1 MIAPS
6 LQMPRGSIASIA
18 ALGERKQ
25 PTFQALFV
33 APRKGIVCIATPSHG
48 SGSSS
53 LPLVLGLHHANRTMK
68 KSTRIFRDSTHKCLT
83 GIDPVPVAPDAVLL
97 NEPFFD

>member
-1 MIAPS
+1 
-6 LQMPRGSIASIA
+6 
-18 ALGERKQ
+18 
-25 PTFQALFV
+25 
-33 APRKGIVCIATPSHG
+33 
-48 SGSSS
+48 
-53 LPLVLGLHHANRTMK
+53 MK